1 MPDLLIRG
9 LSDET
14 KRRLA
19 VQAAQNGRSQSA
31 EARVILED
39 ALSASPGYHNLGEFL
54 LSLRGLLAEDL
65 ESYLPGRE
73 EDVWRGTDPF
83 GPDSPFVIEGE
94 DAESAA

>member
-9 LSDET
+9 LSEET

-19 VQAAQNGRSQSA
+19 VQAAHNGRSQSA
-31 EARVILED
+31 EACAILEE

-54 LSLRGLLAEDL
+54 LSLRGLLADDFEG
-65 ESYLPGRE
+65 YLPDRKK
-73 EDVWRGTDPF
+73 DVWRGTEPF